1 VVVGVGLGAG
11 VGVGVPPFDGAG
23 MYFFPGAPPFTLVAP
38 PFLTLR
44 SLRLIRLLAVAFA
57 MGRSP
62 SPVGSVGPSGT
73 FRGL

>member
-11 VGVGVPPFDGAG
+11 VGVGVPPF
-23 MYFFPGAPPFTLVAP
+23 VAP

-44 SLRLIRLLAVAFA
+44 SLRLTRLLALGLS

-62 SPVGSVGPSGT
+62 SPGRVDLSAGT